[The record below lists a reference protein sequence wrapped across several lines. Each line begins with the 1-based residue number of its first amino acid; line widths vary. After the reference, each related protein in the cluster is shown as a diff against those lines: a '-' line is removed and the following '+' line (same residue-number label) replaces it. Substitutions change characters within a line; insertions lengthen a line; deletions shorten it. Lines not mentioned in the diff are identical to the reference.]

1 MISLL
6 LHNQGP
12 LVYHITLTLSYF
24 IRCVI
29 CQKLHSELE
38 EAEHLQLLDEEAL
51 ARVRGQAQLTGEQVE
66 ALSQKFDGFIG
77 VLILHYIDDEVE
89 QERL

>member
-1 MISLL
+1 MVCLL

-24 IRCVI
+24 VSCVI
-29 CQKLHSELE
+29 CQKLHSELK
-38 EAEHLQLLDEEAL
+38 EAEHLQLLHEEVL
-51 ARVRGQAQLTGEQVE
+51 TRVRGQAQLTGEQVE

-77 VLILHYIDDEVE
+77 VLILNYIDYEVE
-89 QERL
+89 